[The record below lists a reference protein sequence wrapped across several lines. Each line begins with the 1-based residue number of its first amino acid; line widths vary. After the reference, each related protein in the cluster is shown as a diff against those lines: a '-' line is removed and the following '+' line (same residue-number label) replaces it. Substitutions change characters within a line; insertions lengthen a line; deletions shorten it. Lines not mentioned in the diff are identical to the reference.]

1 MYKKSIFILG
11 GIVTAVFLSAG
22 FASATE
28 IIADDSGDVWHWTW
42 NANAG
47 TYTWAHSVSSEPDI
61 DINEISYSVEG
72 QQVLL
77 KIKVAGNIQGSNN
90 LYYVTYNTTD
100 AAYYMAYGNGSGMC
114 MGFLENGTG
123 FSYGNI
129 TVSGDTLI
137 GKTNLLGAGTG
148 MTSDFYGYAYK
159 YTHFGDTSG
168 EWWGDWAPQE
178 QSPWYGMDTDDSG
191 DGGGGSGSTPG
202 FGILLALGAIVLF
215 MMMGKK

>member
-1 MYKKSIFILG
+1 MYKRSIFILG

-123 FSYGNI
+123 LSYGNI
-129 TVSGDTLI
+129 TVSGGTLI

-148 MTSDFYGYAYK
+148 ITSDFYGYAYK

-168 EWWGDWAPQE
+168 EWWGGTGHPK
-178 QSPWYGMDTDDSG
+178 SNHHGMGWIRMTAGMAGAVAAVPLD
-191 DGGGGSGSTPG
+191 
-202 FGILLALGAIVLF
+202 LGYYWHWEPSYYL
-215 MMMGKK
+215 